1 MEVMKRPILDLLRA
15 SRLPGWAAALG
26 ALLVSGDALA
36 VDCASLPTP
45 VYGRGGSAA
54 KPLIGKIAG
63 ALAKVGGQPTVIYQA
78 PGACFGI
85 NSLISGEKLT
95 GTASYWDVDSKEQ
108 TCDLPLAGVDV
119 DFANMGNTAK
129 LCPGVG
135 DLPAGIGEF
144 ESPAQAFDIFVPKAS
159 SQTSISA
166 AGLYFVYGF
175 GAQGQAEPW
184 TDESQII
191 RRDENS
197 AAQIFLGLAT
207 GVPITKFK
215 GVDAKSNGNSV
226 KLVSTSP
233 SPEKAI
239 GFASSEVVDAN
250 RDVINILAYQHT
262 GQSCGYYP
270 DSTANAR
277 DKRNVRTGQYHIWA
291 PGHFFAKVGADGKIT
306 NPDLAKVIG
315 YYTGETP
322 GPDGVDTL
330 NLSIKAGAI
339 PRCAMEVWRTGDLS
353 TPISNAPAE
362 PCGCYFD
369 FVATGASSCKPCDA
383 DAACDASAP
392 HCRHGY
398 CEVN

>member
-1 MEVMKRPILDLLRA
+1 MKERSFFESCAPRLL
-15 SRLPGWAAALG
+15 GVAAAAGVLLG
-26 ALLVSGDALA
+26 SNPARA
-36 VDCASLPTP
+36 VDCASLPSP
-45 VYGRGGSAA
+45 VYGKGGSAA
-54 KPLIGKIAG
+54 KPTIGKIAG
-63 ALAKVGGQPTVIYQA
+63 ALTKVGGQPTVIYQA

-95 GTASYWDVDSKEQ
+95 GTASYWDADGKEQ
-108 TCDLPLAGVDV
+108 TCDLPLTGADI
-119 DFANMGNTAK
+119 DFANMANTAA

-135 DLPAGIGEF
+135 SLPAGIGDF
-144 ESPAQAFDIFVPKAS
+144 QAPAQAFTLFVPKAS

-166 AGLYFVYGF
+166 AALYFVYGF

-197 AAQIFLGLAT
+197 AAQIFLGQAIN
-207 GVPITKFK
+207 VPITKFK

-239 GFASSEVVDAN
+239 GFASSEVADAN
-250 RDVINILAYQHT
+250 RNVINILAYQHS

-270 DSTANAR
+270 DSTASAL
-277 DKRNVRTGQYHIWA
+277 DKRNVRSGQYHIWA
-291 PGHFFAKVGADGKIT
+291 PGHFFAKVDGAGKIT
-306 NPDLAKVIG
+306 KAEVAQVIG
-315 YYTGETP
+315 YYTGEIP
-322 GPDGVDTL
+322 GPAGVNTL
-330 NLSIKAGAI
+330 ELSIKAGAI
-339 PRCAMEVWRTGDLS
+339 PRCAMEVWRNDLE
-353 TPISNAPAE
+353 TPVSNAPAE

-369 FVATGASSCKPCDA
+369 FVATGATTCKACQDSA
-383 DAACDASAP
+383 GCDASAP
-392 HCRHGY
+392 NCRFGY